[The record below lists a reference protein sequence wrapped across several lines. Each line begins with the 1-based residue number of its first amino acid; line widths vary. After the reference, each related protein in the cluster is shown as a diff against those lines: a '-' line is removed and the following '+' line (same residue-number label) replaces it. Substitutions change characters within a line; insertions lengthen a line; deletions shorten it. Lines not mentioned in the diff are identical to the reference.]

1 MSADWLAA
9 PLVTAAWC
17 WRLVRRDG
25 AQVALTSHDD
35 DLVRG
40 GTLYRAAPGMRPSQ
54 IEQHDRLDGQSID
67 LSGAI
72 SSSAIRAEDIAAG
85 RWDGAALT
93 LLVADWADEAAAPV
107 IVAQGTLGSVEQ
119 RGREFA
125 AEMLG
130 PLAILDA
137 PVVPLTS
144 PTCRAALG
152 DRDCRVALA
161 PLTEARRA
169 VGVSG
174 RVVTLDAPIAADF
187 FVLGRLRWLDG
198 AATGLSSPIVAQ
210 SADSVTLAEVPP
222 ELPILPVRVELRQG
236 CDKRIT
242 TCAGRFGN
250 AVNFRGEAQLP
261 GFDLL
266 TRYPGG

>member
-1 MSADWLAA
+1 MSAAWLAA

-25 AQVALTSHDD
+25 AQVALTSHDR

-40 GTLYRAAPGMRPSQ
+40 GTVFRAAPGMRPSQ

-72 SSSAIRAEDIAAG
+72 SSSAIRADDIAAG

-93 LLVADWADEAAAPV
+93 LFIADWEDAGAAPV
-107 IVAQGTLGSVEQ
+107 VVAQGTLGSIEQ
-119 RGREFA
+119 RGRLFA
-125 AEMLG
+125 AELLG
-130 PLAILDA
+130 PLTILDA
-137 PVVPLTS
+137 PVVPVTS
-144 PTCRAALG
+144 PTCRAGLG
-152 DRDCRVALA
+152 DGDCRVALA
-161 PLTEARRA
+161 PLTGVHRA
-169 VGVSG
+169 VAVNG
-174 RVVTLDAPIAADF
+174 RVVTLDAPVAADV

-198 AATGLSSPIVAQ
+198 AATGLSSPVIAQ
-210 SADSVTLAEVPP
+210 GADSVTLAEMPP
-222 ELPILPVRVELRQG
+222 VLPALPLRVELRQG
-236 CDKRIT
+236 CDKRLA

-250 AVNFRGEAQLP
+250 AVNFRGQAQLP

>member
-1 MSADWLAA
+1 MSAAWLAQ

-25 AQVALTSHDD
+25 VVVALTSHDR

-72 SSSAIRAEDIAAG
+72 SSAAIRAEDIAAG
-85 RWDGAALT
+85 RWDGAALV
-93 LLVADWADEAAAPV
+93 LLVADWADAAAAPV
-107 IVAQGTLGSVEQ
+107 IVAQGTLGSIEQ

-125 AEMLG
+125 AELLG
-130 PLAILDA
+130 PMTVLDA

-161 PLTEARRA
+161 PLTEVRRA

-174 RVVTLDAPIAADF
+174 RVVTLDAPIAADL

-198 AATGLSSPIVAQ
+198 AATGLVSPIIAQ
-210 SADSVTLAEVPP
+210 GVDSITLAELPP
-222 ELPILPVRVELRQG
+222 ELPLLPVRVELQQG
-236 CDKRIT
+236 CDKRLA
-242 TCAGRFGN
+242 TCAERFGN
-250 AVNFRGEAQLP
+250 VLNFRGEAQLP

>member
-1 MSADWLAA
+1 MSAAWLAE

-17 WRLVRRDG
+17 WQLVRRDG
-25 AQVALTSHDD
+25 VVVALTSHDR
-35 DLVRG
+35 DLLRG
-40 GTLYRAAPGMRPSQ
+40 GTLFRAAPGMRPSQ

-72 SSSAIRAEDIAAG
+72 SSSAIGAEDIAAG

-93 LLVADWADEAAAPV
+93 LLLADWEDAGAAPV
-107 IVAQGTLGSVEQ
+107 VIAQGTLGSIEQ
-119 RGREFA
+119 RGRAFA
-125 AEMLG
+125 AELLG
-130 PLAILDA
+130 PMTILDA
-137 PVVPLTS
+137 PVVPVTS

-152 DRDCRVALA
+152 DKDCRIALA
-161 PLTEARRA
+161 PLTQEMRA
-169 VGVSG
+169 VAVNG
-174 RVVTLDAPIAADF
+174 REVTLDAPIAAEL
-187 FVLGRLRWLDG
+187 FVLGRLRWQDG
-198 AATGLSSPIVAQ
+198 AATGLSSPVIAQ
-210 SADSVTLAEVPP
+210 GIDSVTLAELPPVVPP
-222 ELPILPVRVELRQG
+222 LPVRVELRQG
-236 CDKRIT
+236 CDKRLA

>member
-1 MSADWLAA
+1 MSAAWLAE

-25 AQVALTSHDD
+25 VVVALTSHDRD
-35 DLVRG
+35 MVRG

-54 IEQHDRLDGQSID
+54 IEQHDRLDGQSVD
-67 LSGAI
+67 LTGAI
-72 SSSAIRAEDIAAG
+72 SSSAIRAEDISAG

-93 LLVADWADEAAAPV
+93 LLVVDWEDAGAVPV
-107 IVAQGTLGSVEQ
+107 VVAQGTLGSIEQ

-161 PLTEARRA
+161 PLTQALRA
-169 VGVSG
+169 VAVSG
-174 RVVTLDAPIAADF
+174 REVTLDAPVAAEM

-198 AATGLSSPIVAQ
+198 AATGLTSPIIAQ
-210 SADSVTLAEVPP
+210 GTDSVMLAEVPP
-222 ELPILPVRVELRQG
+222 QLPVLPVRVELRQG
-236 CDKRIT
+236 CDKRLA
-242 TCAGRFGN
+242 TCAGRFAN

>member
-1 MSADWLAA
+1 MSAAWLAA

-25 AQVALTSHDD
+25 VQVALTSHDR
-35 DLVRG
+35 DLWRG
-40 GTLYRAAPGMRPSQ
+40 GLLYRAAPGMRPAQ

-72 SSSAIRAEDIAAG
+72 SSAAIRAEDIAAG

-93 LLVADWADEAAAPV
+93 LLVADWEDGDAVPV
-107 IVAQGTLGSVEQ
+107 VVAEGTLGSIEQ
-119 RGREFA
+119 RGHEFA
-125 AEMLG
+125 AELLG
-130 PLAILDA
+130 PMTILDA
-137 PVVPLTS
+137 PVVPVTS
-144 PTCRAALG
+144 PSCRASLG

-161 PLTEARRA
+161 PLTQTMRA
-169 VGVSG
+169 VAVDG
-174 RVVTLDAPIAADF
+174 RVVTLDAPVAAEL

-198 AATGLSSPIVAQ
+198 AATGLISPIIAQ
-210 SADSVTLAEVPP
+210 GADSVTLAELPP
-222 ELPILPVRVELRQG
+222 VLPALPVRVELRQG
-236 CDKRIT
+236 CDRRLA
-242 TCAGRFGN
+242 TCADRFAN
-250 AVNFRGEAQLP
+250 AVNFRGEAHLP